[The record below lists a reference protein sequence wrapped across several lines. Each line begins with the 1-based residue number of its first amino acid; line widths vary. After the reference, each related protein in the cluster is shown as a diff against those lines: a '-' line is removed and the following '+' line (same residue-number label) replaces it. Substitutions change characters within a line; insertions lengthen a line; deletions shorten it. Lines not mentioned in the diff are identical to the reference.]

1 MSRINLDP
9 LMTFPDG
16 SHLVVSTQCS
26 KAGDFSCALYN
37 AVVAED
43 DRVAFQIVSSHLDA
57 ATCLGLKNM
66 PTTMRSACSS
76 VLRNDKE
83 AAVSHLARSS
93 NDSGIGIP
101 GVCKRRCCG

>member
-57 ATCLGLKNM
+57 ATCLGAQEHAYNHAVRLFQ
-66 PTTMRSACSS
+66 R
-76 VLRNDKE
+76 
-83 AAVSHLARSS
+83 AAQR
-93 NDSGIGIP
+93 
-101 GVCKRRCCG
+101 